1 MRVSYN
7 ADTMTTGRFL
17 EKAREKRDFSEEELS
32 LIQRAYV
39 FAEKAHQGRDRSSGE
54 PYITHPI
61 AVALKLAEMR
71 LDAATLCAALLHDVC
86 EDASCSLET
95 IKKEFG
101 EEIAFLV
108 AGVTKLDKIQFHG
121 IERSAESLRK
131 MFLAVAEDIRVVLIK
146 LMDRWHNM
154 ETLSSLPPEKQKR
167 IAIETLEVY
176 APTAYRL
183 GIGELKGHL
192 EDLAFPYVYPQE
204 YAWVAAQV
212 KTPLEERSAYIAS
225 IIPVLRDAL
234 TKEHIIP
241 LDIHGRAKRY
251 YSLYK
256 KLLKYEMDVQK
267 VYDLIAVR
275 VIVHNIEECYGTL
288 GVIHSLWKP
297 IPGLVKDYI
306 ALPKPN
312 GYRSLHTTVFGPEG
326 IITEFQIRTG
336 VMHEEAEKGIAAHWA
351 YADKKGGKEYR
362 GRKASFADAKELQ
375 WVEQL
380 REWQKD
386 FANPD
391 EFLESVKIDFFK
403 NRIFVLT
410 PKGEVF
416 DLPEGSTPIDFAYQ
430 VHSEIGDSAAGAKV
444 NSKIM
449 PLDSELKNGD
459 VVEIMTQKG
468 KKPSQDW
475 LEFTKT
481 GQARK
486 KILAHMK
493 RGREVASFAKR
504 AGDTVELR
512 VSAKDR
518 VGLMKDISSAVAS
531 FKISMR
537 EITTESRN
545 RLYPLIVIRAPMKDR
560 QQLER
565 LMIKLK
571 SVKGVEEVGYKIVQ
585 HGT

>member
-1 MRVSYN
+1 
-7 ADTMTTGRFL
+7 MTIGQLL
-17 EKAREKRDFSEEELS
+17 EIIKEKRAFSEEEIM
-32 LIQRAYV
+32 LIRRAHA
-39 FAEKAHQGRDRSSGE
+39 FAEKAHRGRERSSGE
-54 PYITHPI
+54 SYITHPI
-61 AVALKLAEMR
+61 AVAMKLAEMR
-71 LDAATLCAALLHDVC
+71 LDAATVCAALLHDIC
-86 EDASCSLET
+86 EDSVCSNET
-95 IKKEFG
+95 LRKEFG

-108 AGVTKLDKIQFHG
+108 EGVTKLDKIQFHG

-167 IAIETLEVY
+167 IALETLEVY

-183 GIGELKGHL
+183 GIGELKGRL
-192 EDLAFPYVYPQE
+192 EDLAFPYVYPSE
-204 YAWVAAQV
+204 HEWLAGQV
-212 KTPLEERSAYIAS
+212 KIPMEERSAYIVS
-225 IIPVLRDAL
+225 LIPILRDAL
-234 TKEHIIP
+234 ITERITP
-241 LDIHGRAKRY
+241 LDIHGRIKRH

-267 VYDLIAVR
+267 VYDLVAVR
-275 VIVHNIEECYGTL
+275 VIVKTIEECYGAL

-312 GYRSLHTTVFGPEG
+312 GYRSLHTTVFGPDG
-326 IITEFQIRTG
+326 IITEFQIRTE
-336 VMHEEAEKGIAAHWA
+336 VMHEEAERGIAAHWA
-351 YADKKGGKEYR
+351 YADAKGTKEYR
-362 GRKASFADAKELQ
+362 RRRASFADVKELR

-380 REWQKD
+380 HEWQKN
-386 FANPD
+386 FETPG

-416 DLPEGSTPIDFAYQ
+416 DLPEGSTPVDFAYQ

-444 NSKIM
+444 NSKIV
-449 PLDSELKNGD
+449 PLDYELKNGD

-468 KKPSQDW
+468 KKPSRDW
-475 LEFTKT
+475 LEFVKT
-481 GQARK
+481 GIARK
-486 KILAHMK
+486 KIAAHMK
-493 RGREVASFAKR
+493 RGRDIAVFAKQEN
-504 AGDTVELR
+504 DTVEFR

-518 VGLMKDISSAVAS
+518 VGLMKDIASAVAGL
-531 FKISMR
+531 KISMR
-537 EITTESRN
+537 EITTEHQN
-545 RLYPLIVIRAPMKDR
+545 RLYPLIIIRAPVKDR
-560 QQLER
+560 RQIER

-571 SVKGVEEVGYKIVQ
+571 SIRGVEEVGHKVVRREP
-585 HGT
+585 